1 VNQHF
6 DTLIINI
13 GQLLTMD
20 GTDGPA
26 KGEQMKSLPVI
37 EHAAVGMKDGKFAFI
52 GKTEEVKN
60 FGADSVI
67 DAKGK
72 LVSPG
77 LVDPHTHLV
86 FGGSR
91 EHEMALKQK
100 GVPYL
105 EILKM
110 GGGILSTVQA
120 TRKAS
125 EEELFEKAK
134 FHLNR
139 MLTYGVTTVEAKS
152 GYGLD
157 EETELKQLRV
167 VKRLHEDHPVDLV
180 STFLGAHA
188 IPPEYKHHPDEFLA
202 NMMDLLDIIQK
213 EQLAEFVDIFCEN
226 EVFSVEQS
234 RRYLMAAKA
243 KGFDIKIHADEIDPL
258 GGTELAVELGAVS
271 GDHLVGASDEGIQ
284 QLAASNMVA
293 VLLPGTSFYLG
304 KEKYAHARKM
314 IDEGAAV
321 ALSTDFNPGSSPT
334 ENIQFIMS
342 LAALKLKM
350 TPEEI
355 WHAVTVNAAYAIN
368 RGEEAGRIAIGR
380 KADIV
385 IWDAPNYAYIP
396 YHYGVNHVNMVL
408 KAGKVVVERGRNDAS
423 ISVS

>member
-26 KGEQMKSLPVI
+26 KGEQMKTLSVI
-37 EHAAVGMKDGKFAFI
+37 EHAAVGIKDGKIAFI
-52 GKTEEVKN
+52 GNTEEVKN
-60 FGADSVI
+60 FRADIVV

-91 EHEMALKQK
+91 EHEMTLKQK

-105 EILKM
+105 EILKN
-110 GGGILSTVQA
+110 GGGILSTVKA

-125 EEELFEKAK
+125 EEELFKKAK

-157 EETELKQLRV
+157 EDTELKQLRV
-167 VKRLHEDHPVDLV
+167 VKRLHEEHPIDLV

-188 IPPEYKHHPDEFLA
+188 IPPEYKNHPDEFLD
-202 NMMDLLDIIQK
+202 NMLNLLEVIQK
-213 EQLAEFVDIFCEN
+213 EQLAEFVDIFCEK
-226 EVFSVEQS
+226 EVFSIEQS
-234 RRYLMAAKA
+234 RRYLLAAKG
-243 KGFDIKIHADEIDPL
+243 KGFDVKIHADEIDPL

-271 GDHLVGASDEGIQ
+271 GDHLVGASDAGIQ
-284 QLAASNMVA
+284 QLAASDTVA

-304 KEKYAHARKM
+304 KEKYARARKM

-334 ENIQFIMS
+334 ENLQLIMS

-368 RGEEAGRIAIGR
+368 RGEEAGRIAIER

-396 YHYGVNHVNMVL
+396 YHYGVNHVNMVF
-408 KAGKVVVERGRNDAS
+408 KAGKVVVERGRKDEAF
-423 ISVS
+423 SVS

>member
-1 VNQHF
+1 MTQPF

-13 GQLLTMD
+13 GQLLTME
-20 GTDGPA
+20 GDGPA
-26 KGEQMKSLPVI
+26 KGEQMKTLSVL
-37 EHAAVGMKDGKFAFI
+37 EQAAVGIRDGKVAFI
-52 GKTEEVKN
+52 GTMEEAASLQ
-60 FGADSVI
+60 ADKVI

-72 LVSPG
+72 LVTPG

-86 FGGSR
+86 FAGSR
-91 EHEMALKQK
+91 EHEMALKQQ

-105 EILKM
+105 EILKR

-120 TRKAS
+120 TREAS
-125 EEELFEKAK
+125 EEELLEKAK

-139 MLTYGVTTVEAKS
+139 MISYGTTTVEAKS

-167 VKRLHEDHPVDLV
+167 VKRLQGEHPIDLV

-188 IPPEYKHHPDEFLA
+188 IPTEYKEEPDRFLA
-202 NMMDLLDIIQK
+202 NMIVLLDIIKK
-213 EQLAEFVDIFCEN
+213 EELAEFVDIFCETG
-226 EVFSVEQS
+226 VFTVEQS
-234 RRYLMAAKA
+234 RAFLQAAKA
-243 KGFDIKIHADEIDPL
+243 KGFDVKIHADEIDPL
-258 GGTELAVELGAVS
+258 GGTELAVELEAKS
-271 GDHLVGASDEGIQ
+271 GDHLVGASERGIQ
-284 QLAASNMVA
+284 LLAQSNTIA

-304 KEKYAHARKM
+304 KEKYAKAREM
-314 IDEGAAV
+314 IDAGAAV

-334 ENIQFIMS
+334 ENLQLIMS
-342 LAALKLKM
+342 IAALKLKM

-396 YHYGVNHVNMVL
+396 YHYGVNHVRTVL
-408 KAGKVVVERGRNDAS
+408 KAGNVVAERSGGDAVF
-423 ISVS
+423 VS